1 MAWSQDE
8 ERLLAQIE
16 SHLTDDD
23 PRLAARL
30 ESFNERVVRKEAGDR
45 KRAAR
50 AARAAGAG
58 RRRRGPSRST
68 IIILVSWILIATL
81 IATLLIMV
89 FRNEAAA
96 LPM

>member
-50 AARAAGAG
+50 AG

>member
-8 ERLLAQIE
+8 ERMLAQIE
-16 SHLTDDD
+16 NHLIDED

-30 ESFNERVVRKEAGDR
+30 ESFNERVQRKETGER
-45 KRAAR
+45 KRTAR
-50 AARAAGAG
+50 AGRD
-58 RRRRGPSRST
+58 RRRPSRST
-68 IIILVSWILIATL
+68 IIILVSWLLIATL

-89 FRNEAAA
+89 FHHDAAA

>member
-8 ERLLAQIE
+8 ERMLAQIE
-16 SHLTDDD
+16 SYLTDED

-30 ESFNERVVRKEAGDR
+30 ESFNERVERKETER
-45 KRAAR
+45 QKRAAR
-50 AARAAGAG
+50 AGRS
-58 RRRRGPSRST
+58 RRRPSRST
-68 IIILVSWILIATL
+68 IIIMVSWMLIATL

-89 FRNEAAA
+89 FHNDAAA